1 MTEDMSEW
9 KKAFTIE
16 KDRAKEYVELYE
28 SMGYEVKV
36 VDAAECDFKGEC
48 KVCYLHGDYVE
59 IFIRE
64 KPGEGELEDLE
75 DLD

>member
-1 MTEDMSEW
+1 MSESMSEW

-16 KDRAKEYVELYE
+16 KERAQEFVELYE

-64 KPGEGELEDLE
+64 KPEEGDLE
-75 DLD
+75 EVD

>member
-1 MTEDMSEW
+1 MTKEW

-16 KDRAKEYVELYE
+16 KERAQEYIELYE
-28 SMGYEVKV
+28 SMGYDVKV
-36 VDAAECDFKGEC
+36 VDAAECDFKDGC

-64 KPGEGELEDLE
+64 KSNESEESE
-75 DLD
+75 

>member
-1 MTEDMSEW
+1 MPDW

-16 KDRAKEYVELYE
+16 RERAKEFVELYE

-36 VDAAECDFKGEC
+36 VDATQCDIQDC
-48 KVCYLHGDYVE
+48 KVCYLNGDYVE

-64 KPGEGELEDLE
+64 KSDEEEL
-75 DLD
+75 